1 MTAKILL
8 LIFAMGAVTYSSRA
22 LPGFLIDRMNFS
34 PRAEQF
40 LRLIP
45 YTAMTALI
53 FPGILTVDPARPEI
67 GIVGALVVVLL
78 AWKKAPLLVCV
89 VGAIVTDM
97 VLYGFF

>member
-1 MTAKILL
+1 MNTDILL
-8 LIFAMGAVTYSSRA
+8 LILAMGAVTYSSRA
-22 LPGFLIDRMNFS
+22 LPAFLINKMNFS

-53 FPGILTVDPARPEI
+53 FPGILTVDAARPEI
-67 GIVGALVVVLL
+67 GIVGGLAVVLL

-89 VGAIVTDM
+89 LGAIGADM
-97 VLYGFF
+97 LLYLFL

>member
-1 MTAKILL
+1 MTVNILL
-8 LIFAMGAVTYSSRA
+8 LTLAMGAVTYGSRA
-22 LPGFLIDRMNFS
+22 LPAFLIDKMHFS

-67 GIVGALVVVLL
+67 GIVGALVVVAL

-89 VGAIVTDM
+89 VGAILADM
-97 VLYGFF
+97 ALYLVF